1 MRLCRGVQLQKILF
15 PIIIFSLLFI
25 APVSAETLASLT
37 SSFSEAWNGGN
48 IPLPSHGVIAIPDGP
63 GILTTTTIQEP
74 FYKAGFETGPTQV
87 QYQNFQNPGSGS
99 EIGMYLGDTYY
110 QKSADIGSSK
120 RLSENIPLTRVTRY
134 YTCQD
139 HENSVSVQLLPA
151 IEKNTNHQFANK
163 VSYSAVWEPLE
174 GGRATETGCD
184 ISGVWKTNKGN
195 VTMSEAGY
203 SLREVTIDGSYS
215 GKQKGSFQG
224 TMSGPVLTGTW
235 TEQDASGKM
244 NSGRFTVVI
253 RNDCC
258 AFTGTWG
265 TAESDTNGGEWSG
278 VRY

>member
-1 MRLCRGVQLQKILF
+1 MKKILVQ
-15 PIIIFSLLFI
+15 IIILSLIFI
-25 APVSAETLASLT
+25 APVSAVTLASLI

-48 IPLPSHGVIAIPDGP
+48 IPLPSQGVIIIPEGP
-63 GILTTTTIQEP
+63 GILTTTTVQEP
-74 FYKAGFETGPTQV
+74 FRKAGLDGGPTQV
-87 QYQNFQNPGSGS
+87 EYQNFQNPGL
-99 EIGMYLGDTYY
+99 EADIGMYLGDTFY

-120 RLSENIPLTRVTRY
+120 RLSEGIPLTRVTRY
-134 YTCQD
+134 YTCLD
-139 HENSVSVQLLPA
+139 HEKSIGIQLLPA
-151 IEKNTNHQFANK
+151 IEKNTNHQLANK

-215 GKQKGSFQG
+215 GKQKGSLQG

-235 TEQDASGKM
+235 TEQSASGKT
-244 NSGRFTVVI
+244 NSGRFTIII